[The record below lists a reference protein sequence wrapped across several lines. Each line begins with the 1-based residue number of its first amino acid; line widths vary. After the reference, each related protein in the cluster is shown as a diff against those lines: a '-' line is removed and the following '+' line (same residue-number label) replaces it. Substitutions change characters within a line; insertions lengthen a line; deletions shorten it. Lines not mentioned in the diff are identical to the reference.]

1 MELNEPELKL
11 RIERKQGAAEGV
23 TALSLVDVE
32 GRSLPP
38 WSPGAHIE
46 LDLGSGLI
54 RQYSLCSPL
63 DDRTEWKVCVLRQ
76 PAGRGGSRHIC
87 DRLEAGDVLIARG
100 PRNNFELLPAKRYIF
115 IAGGIGITPI
125 LPMIEQAEANGIPW
139 TLTYGGRTLGSMA
152 EALALRKNYSD
163 KVRLW
168 PQDEAGLMDL
178 KAIISSAGEDSL
190 VYCCGPEP
198 LLQGLETVRQDVG
211 LAAERVRTERFAPKV
226 LGEPTRQET
235 FTVDFARS
243 GVTVDVGP
251 GISIM
256 DAAKAAGVPVLF
268 SCSEGTCG
276 TCETGVIAGAV
287 EHRDSVLTQE
297 EQEENQTMMICVSR
311 AACDKLT
318 LDL

>member
-11 RIERKQGAAEGV
+11 RVQRKQSSADGV
-23 TALSLVDVE
+23 TALSLVDVK
-32 GRSLPP
+32 GRPLPP

-63 DDRTEWKVCVLRQ
+63 DERMEWKVCVLRQ
-76 PAGRGGSRHIC
+76 PEGRGGSKHIC
-87 DRLEAGDVLIARG
+87 DSVESGDVLIARG

-125 LPMIEQAEANGIPW
+125 LPMIEKAEADGIPW

-152 EALALRKNYSD
+152 EAQALRNKYSD

-168 PQDEAGLMDL
+168 PQDESGLIDL
-178 KAIISSAGEDSL
+178 RAIISSAGEESL

-198 LLQGLETVRQDVG
+198 LLQGLETVRAEAG
-211 LAAERVRTERFAPKV
+211 LAAQRVRTERFAPKV
-226 LGEPTRQET
+226 LAEPVRQKT
-235 FTVDFARS
+235 FKVEFARS
-243 GVTVDVGP
+243 GVAVDVGP

-256 DAAKAAGVPVLF
+256 DAAKSAGVPVLF

-276 TCETGVIAGAV
+276 TCETAVIAGAV
-287 EHRDSVLTQE
+287 EHRDSVLTEE